1 VRSYVQSLSP
11 LRLFVISLPVLVVAH
26 ELLTLLVPEMV
37 RLLLP
42 YPLRLILG
50 LH

>member
-1 VRSYVQSLSP
+1 MQSLSP

-26 ELLTLLVPEMV
+26 ELLSVLAPEIL
-37 RLLLP
+37 RILLP
-42 YPLRLILG
+42 YPLRLMLG

>member
-1 VRSYVQSLSP
+1 MQSLSP
-11 LRLFVISLPVLVVAH
+11 LRLFVISLPVLVLAH
-26 ELLTLLVPEMV
+26 ELLSMLLPELL

-42 YPLRLILG
+42 YPLRLMLG

>member
-1 VRSYVQSLSP
+1 MQSLSP
-11 LRLFVISLPVLVVAH
+11 LRLFVISLPILVAAH
-26 ELLTLLVPEMV
+26 ALLTLLVPEMMH
-37 RLLLP
+37 LLLP

>member
-1 VRSYVQSLSP
+1 MQSLSP
-11 LRLFVISLPVLVVAH
+11 LRLFVISLPVLVLAH
-26 ELLTLLVPEMV
+26 ELLLMLLPAMF

-42 YPLRLILG
+42 YPLRLMLG

>member
-1 VRSYVQSLSP
+1 MQSLSP
-11 LRLFVISLPVLVVAH
+11 LRLFVICLPVLVLAH
-26 ELLTLLVPEMV
+26 ELLSMLLPEML

-42 YPLRLILG
+42 YSLRIILG

>member
-1 VRSYVQSLSP
+1 MQSLSP
-11 LRLFVISLPVLVVAH
+11 LRLFVISLPVLVLAH
-26 ELLTLLVPEMV
+26 ELLSMLLPEIF

-42 YPLRLILG
+42 YPLRLMLG

>member
-1 VRSYVQSLSP
+1 MQSLSP
-11 LRLFVISLPVLVVAH
+11 LRLFVISLPILVLAH
-26 ELLTLLVPEMV
+26 ELLSTLLPEIF

-42 YPLRLILG
+42 YPLRLMLG

>member
-1 VRSYVQSLSP
+1 MQSLSP

-26 ELLTLLVPEMV
+26 EILTFLIPQMLH
-37 RLLLP
+37 LLLP
-42 YPLRLILG
+42 YPLRAVFG

>member
-1 VRSYVQSLSP
+1 MQSLSP
-11 LRLFVISLPVLVVAH
+11 LRLFLISLPVLVLAH
-26 ELLTLLVPEMV
+26 ELLSMLLPELL

-42 YPLRLILG
+42 YPLRLMLG

>member
-1 VRSYVQSLSP
+1 MQSLSP
-11 LRLFVISLPVLVVAH
+11 LRLFVISLPVLVLAH
-26 ELLTLLVPEMV
+26 ELLLMLLPEMC

-42 YPLRLILG
+42 YPLRLMLG